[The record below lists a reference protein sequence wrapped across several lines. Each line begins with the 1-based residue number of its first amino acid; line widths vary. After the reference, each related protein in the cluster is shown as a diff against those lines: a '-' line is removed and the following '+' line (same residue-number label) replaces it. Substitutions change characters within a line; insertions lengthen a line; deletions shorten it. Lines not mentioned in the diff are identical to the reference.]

1 MSYYIDHVMICD
13 QLAFGRMVEAWK
25 QRGWEDRCILCRP
38 DHIWIT
44 TRDNSDGT
52 DAVEYL
58 MYFLTNHGPTQ
69 WEVVNWVTDE
79 LGLDF
84 MHFSLWTK
92 EACDM
97 EWHQDGLYLPDDTM
111 PSDTFIAAPKKDC
124 TGEQKAPEKYTEYEY
139 CYISVDTD
147 VWKEMSMDYT
157 REEGIRQQSPVE
169 ELLLEISARL
179 ERMEELIECLVKE
192 GRERYV
198 H

>member
-1 MSYYIDHVMICD
+1 
-13 QLAFGRMVEAWK
+13 
-25 QRGWEDRCILCRP
+25 
-38 DHIWIT
+38 
-44 TRDNSDGT
+44 
-52 DAVEYL
+52 
-58 MYFLTNHGPTQ
+58 
-69 WEVVNWVTDE
+69 
-79 LGLDF
+79 
-84 MHFSLWTK
+84 
-92 EACDM
+92 
-97 EWHQDGLYLPDDTM
+97 M